1 MGQKF
6 TSFFSKALILLCF
19 ILFSSIF
26 IYINYIAAPTYRAPV
41 LKSLFI
47 TAAFLIGFVLVDK
60 GFRMLRIE
68 DNKKL
73 SYTVFGIIL
82 IAGFVLRIYWINSV
96 DTLQVSDFERM
107 WQSASEIASGN
118 YSRFQ
123 KDGYLYTYPHLA
135 FTTLFYTAVYKIF
148 GGSITA
154 MKMINALLSVGTCIL
169 VYLIA
174 NQLSDLSKK
183 PVALIIMAI
192 NAPFIFFNN
201 FLDSQ
206 NLAMVFFYAAV
217 LIYLKVFNDRINPLY
232 LIVSGVLL
240 SMGNL
245 FRSVGII
252 FVIAMIMHMLIYS
265 TYKLSPIFRKGKKK
279 LSLDRNLLKP
289 MFLVLMLLA
298 MYMTTF
304 ALNYAFIW
312 SGVFQKPTWDTGGN
326 MILYINAGFNH
337 ESNGMWNQED
347 YDLLRDVGYDY
358 ELAEI
363 EAKNRLRERLSD
375 KDKVMTLISNKFNVQ
390 WGTGDFAGLYWST
403 YKLGSNPK
411 STNDMLV
418 WLNYHYYYIQSFY
431 SALILAIMIKLLDA
445 WYNNRMSSA
454 YYFGLILFTG
464 FVCLHTV
471 IEMQPR
477 YGYIAL
483 PMITALAAASVG
495 EKRRSI

>member
-1 MGQKF
+1 MGQKL
-6 TSFFSKALILLCF
+6 TAFFSKTLILLCF

-26 IYINYIAAPTYRAPV
+26 IYINYIAAPSYRAPV
-41 LKSLFI
+41 MKSLFI
-47 TAAFLIGFVLVDK
+47 TAAFLLVFILIDK
-60 GFRMLRIE
+60 GFKMMKIE

-73 SYTVFGIIL
+73 NYTVLGIIL
-82 IAGFVLRIYWINSV
+82 IAGFILRIYWINSV

-107 WQSASEIASGN
+107 WQSAAEIASGN

-135 FTTLFYTAVYKIF
+135 FTTLFYTARYKIF

-154 MKMINALLSVGTCIL
+154 MKMINALLSVGTCVL

-174 NQLSDLSKK
+174 NQLCDLGRETFSAKSTEASVKAYDGIKVKASQGSYTDSPKK
-183 PVALIIMAI
+183 LIALIIMAV

-201 FLDSQ
+201 ILDSQ

-217 LIYLKVFNDRINPLY
+217 LIYLKVFNDRMNPLY
-232 LIVSGVLL
+232 LIAAGVLL
-240 SMGNL
+240 SAGNL

-265 TYKLSPIFRKGKKK
+265 TYKLSPIFKKGKKK

-298 MYMTTF
+298 MYVTTF

-337 ESNGMWNQED
+337 ESNGMWNQQD
-347 YDLLRDVGYDY
+347 YDLLRDVNFDYD
-358 ELAEI
+358 LAEI

-375 KDKVMTLISNKFNVQ
+375 KDKVMTLISNKVKVQ
-390 WGTGDFAGLYWST
+390 WGT
-403 YKLGSNPK
+403 
-411 STNDMLV
+411 
-418 WLNYHYYYIQSFY
+418 
-431 SALILAIMIKLLDA
+431 
-445 WYNNRMSSA
+445 
-454 YYFGLILFTG
+454 
-464 FVCLHTV
+464 
-471 IEMQPR
+471 
-477 YGYIAL
+477 
-483 PMITALAAASVG
+483 
-495 EKRRSI
+495 